1 MDSDIVPVHQPN
13 PEILAQGTV
22 PETEVPHPNTIE
34 DLRSYLAKLSPAYF
48 EQYWRIKDFP
58 PASSLACLDL
68 VSLEEHNTEW
78 FDNLHHSL
86 VEAGRLALSTMGFT
100 YPLFIGCTR
109 WMWKRCTYISS
120 DDNATWTTATPDEF
134 AIVPRICRLILTVY
148 ETDLT
153 NPTYTPTA
161 DNSHGRCTPYII
173 YRDDVN
179 KEIVLAMRGLNFW
192 VGYHLVHPSLLPSVG
207 VLSLSLNQSTP
218 SVFIFFLSD

>member
-1 MDSDIVPVHQPN
+1 MSFSC
-13 PEILAQGTV
+13 G
-22 PETEVPHPNTIE
+22 
-34 DLRSYLAKLSPAYF
+34 
-48 EQYWRIKDFP
+48 
-58 PASSLACLDL
+58 
-68 VSLEEHNTEW
+68 
-78 FDNLHHSL
+78 
-86 VEAGRLALSTMGFT
+86 VECVQ
-100 YPLFIGCTR
+100 FIGCTR